1 MTPQKCAAC
10 YRKARQESKYC
21 LYHHKAFQNIIDH
34 HAVWMNAYGSISL
47 EDYMIKL
54 SSISETGRWIK
65 EVIAVEVKSKKESMV

>member
-1 MTPQKCAAC
+1 
-10 YRKARQESKYC
+10 
-21 LYHHKAFQNIIDH
+21 
-34 HAVWMNAYGSISL
+34 MNAYGIISL